1 MLCEGK
7 FAPLTSKTANACI
20 RYSPER
26 VAAVIDTTRAG
37 RTAQS
42 ELGYGG
48 DIPVVATLD
57 EAVAAGADALLIGI
71 APQGGQLPAS
81 WRAVVSSALQH
92 KMDVWSGLHF
102 FIGDDPVFA
111 GLAAQSGATIHD
123 LRRPP
128 AHLPIASG
136 RQRDIAATIIL
147 TVGTDCNIGKMTTQL
162 QLRDALRARGARV
175 AFVATGQTGILVEGW
190 GTSVDAVVAD
200 FIAGAAEE
208 LVMRAS
214 READIILVEGQGSI
228 VHPGYS
234 GVTYGLIHGSL
245 PHAFLLCAQPT
256 RTAITHNEWV
266 KIPALPELI
275 ALHEAIARPL
285 RPAPVIGVAL
295 NTYDLD
301 ERAAQ
306 DAIASTQRDTKIPAT
321 DPVRYDPAP
330 LVDAILSFH
339 KQRQQKA

>member
-1 MLCEGK
+1 
-7 FAPLTSKTANACI
+7 
-20 RYSPER
+20 
-26 VAAVIDTTRAG
+26 
-37 RTAQS
+37 
-42 ELGYGG
+42 
-48 DIPVVATLD
+48 VATLG
-57 EAVAAGADALLIGI
+57 EAIAAGATALLIGI

-81 WRAVVSSALQH
+81 WRAVVSGALQH

-111 GLAAQSGATIHD
+111 GLAAQHGATIHD

-136 RQRDIAATIIL
+136 RQRDLAATIVL

-162 QLRDALRARGARV
+162 QVRDALRARGARV

-190 GTSVDAVVAD
+190 GTSVDAVIAD
-200 FIAGAAEE
+200 FVAGAAEE
-208 LVMRAS
+208 LVMRAAQD
-214 READIILVEGQGSI
+214 ADIILVEGQGSV

-256 RTAITHNEWV
+256 RTAITNNEWV
-266 KIPALPELI
+266 KIPPLPELI

-295 NTYDLD
+295 NTYDLED
-301 ERAAQ
+301 QAARESIRA
-306 DAIASTQRDTKIPAT
+306 TQADTKLPCT
-321 DPVRYDPAP
+321 DPVRFDPAP
-330 LVDAILSFH
+330 LVDAILAFH
-339 KQRQQKA
+339 EARRKKA

>member
-26 VAAVIDTTRAG
+26 VAAVLDTTRAG
-37 RTAQS
+37 QTAQS
-42 ELGYGG
+42 VLGFGG

-57 EAVAAGADALLIGI
+57 EAIAAGATALLIGI

-81 WRAVVSSALQH
+81 WRAVVSAALQH

-128 AHLPIASG
+128 VHLPIASG
-136 RQRDIAATIIL
+136 RQRDIAATIVL

-200 FIAGAAEE
+200 FVAGAAEE

-234 GVTYGLIHGSL
+234 GVTFGLIHGSL

-256 RTAITHNEWV
+256 RTTVIHNDWV
-266 KIPALPELI
+266 KIPPLPDLI
-275 ALHEAIARPL
+275 ALHEAVARPL

-295 NTYDLD
+295 NTFDLD
-301 ERAAQ
+301 EQTARK
-306 DAIASTQRDTKIPAT
+306 AIEATQQDTKLPCT
-321 DPVRYDPAP
+321 DPVRFDPAP
-330 LVDAILSFH
+330 LVDAVLSFDAARR
-339 KQRQQKA
+339 KKA